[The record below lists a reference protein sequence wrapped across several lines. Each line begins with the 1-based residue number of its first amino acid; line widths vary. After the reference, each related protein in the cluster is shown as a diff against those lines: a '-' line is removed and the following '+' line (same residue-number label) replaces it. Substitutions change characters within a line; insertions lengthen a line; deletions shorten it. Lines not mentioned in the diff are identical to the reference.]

1 MEKITFYTHPQ
12 SRGRTVHWMLE
23 ECGATYDTV
32 VMDYEGSLQKPEYL
46 AINPMCKVPTLRYGD
61 TVVTEAAAIITFL
74 ADLFPE
80 KKLIPS
86 IGDPERGEFYRWMF
100 FLAAP
105 FEAAIMEKALNLTPP
120 PGSGARLGYGDYDR
134 VVRTLEYVLSGKN
147 YLLGDHFTALDL
159 YMSSGLNFGYRT
171 QVLPENPLF
180 QDYIARMTQRDAFQ
194 RAQQQMAAM

>member
-80 KKLIPS
+80 KNLIPS

-100 FLAAP
+100 FMAAP
-105 FEAAIMEKALNLTPP
+105 VEAAIMEKALNLTPP
-120 PGSGARLGYGDYDR
+120 PGSGARLGYGDFDR
-134 VVRTLEYVLSGKN
+134 VVRTLEYALSGKT